1 MQDSDYKK
9 TLTPSIS
16 CLQDKRNKLTEKDDV
31 AREKTYF
38 LSLIVVHLRVLT
50 EHPEVKKSRYRT
62 FFIEK
67 YSISNIKYYIFQ

>member
-16 CLQDKRNKLTEKDDV
+16 CSQDKRNKLTETDDV

-38 LSLIVVHLRVLT
+38 LSVGG
-50 EHPEVKKSRYRT
+50 T
-62 FFIEK
+62 FK
-67 YSISNIKYYIFQ
+67 GSHRAPCG

>member
-16 CLQDKRNKLTEKDDV
+16 CLQDKINKLTEKDDL

-38 LSLIVVHLRVLT
+38 LSVGGTFKGSHK